1 MDKGVSLFIEKP
13 FTGDYLKS
21 AIRNVFNKEMT
32 IESAISQSIVSMK
45 IHRLKLD
52 SKDEDFLNLLEKT
65 VIDNLSDPSFGSAE
79 LEAAMAMS
87 RSSLVRRM
95 KSLLD
100 TTPNEYLK
108 QKRLTIAARM
118 LKENNVRVNEIC
130 YAVGFKY
137 PSYFTKCFKEV
148 YGLLPAD
155 YRKKWSKNT

>member
-1 MDKGVSLFIEKP
+1 
-13 FTGDYLKS
+13 
-21 AIRNVFNKEMT
+21 
-32 IESAISQSIVSMK
+32 MK

-65 VIDNLSDPSFGSAE
+65 VLDNLSNADFSSAD

-95 KSLLD
+95 KALLD

-108 QKRLTIAARM
+108 QKRLIIAAKM
-118 LKENNVRVNEIC
+118 LEENNVRVNEIC

-155 YRKKWSKNT
+155 YRKKLKKYKKMPNSAESGVRDI

>member
-1 MDKGVSLFIEKP
+1 
-13 FTGDYLKS
+13 
-21 AIRNVFNKEMT
+21 
-32 IESAISQSIVSMK
+32 
-45 IHRLKLD
+45 
-52 SKDEDFLNLLEKT
+52 
-65 VIDNLSDPSFGSAE
+65 
-79 LEAAMAMS
+79 
-87 RSSLVRRM
+87 M